1 MRDLAARDASAPTV
15 RLRRATLADVDA
27 IAAIERLAFSDPWSR
42 DSFATLARNG
52 DVFFLVAD
60 AGSAPGASAPVGY
73 LVAWYVLDEGEVAN
87 IAVAPSARG
96 TGVGARLLDAALAE
110 GRRRGVGHMFL
121 EVRESNAVARRLYAS
136 RGFIELG
143 RRKRYYR
150 EPVEDALVLRCELAA
165 PRGQDTAGG
174 VERTRRA

>member
-1 MRDLAARDASAPTV
+1 MRDLAARDASPGV
-15 RLRRATLADVDA
+15 RLRRATPADVDA
-27 IAAIERLAFSDPWSR
+27 IAAIERLVFSDPWSR
-42 DSFATLARNG
+42 DSFATLARNA

-60 AGSAPGASAPVGY
+60 AGGAPGASAPVGY

-87 IAVAPSARG
+87 IAVAPTARG

-136 RGFIELG
+136 RGFLELG

-165 PRGQDTAGG
+165 APRGQDAAGG

>member
-1 MRDLAARDASAPTV
+1 MSALREPAV
-15 RLRRATLADVDA
+15 RLRRATAADVDA

-42 DSFATLARNG
+42 DSFATLARNPE
-52 DVFFLVAD
+52 VFFLAAE
-60 AGSAPGASAPVGY
+60 AGGAPVGY
-73 LVAWYVLDEGEVAN
+73 VVAWYVLDEGEVAN

-96 TGVGARLLDAALAE
+96 TGVGALLLDAALAE
-110 GRRRGVGHMFL
+110 ARRRGVGHLFL

-136 RGFIELG
+136 RGFVELG

-165 PRGQDTAGG
+165 AHAPPSRVRGGA
-174 VERTRRA
+174 AH